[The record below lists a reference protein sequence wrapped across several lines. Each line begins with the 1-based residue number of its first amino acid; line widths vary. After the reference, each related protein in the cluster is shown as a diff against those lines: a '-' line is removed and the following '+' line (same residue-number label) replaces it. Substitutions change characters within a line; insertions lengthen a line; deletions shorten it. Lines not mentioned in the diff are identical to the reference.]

1 MCVLLLSSSFSHADT
16 SNRTHWTGCVMAL
29 SLLQLQRTCRQGL
42 HAIAA
47 LVHTQVAALTEH
59 DLVRLHGVPLSTD
72 GTQRILITSA
82 LLSKHI
88 PHHRLQGRGLGSSAN
103 HYLTAAQAAG
113 VVSHCRTFR

>member
-1 MCVLLLSSSFSHADT
+1 MCDLLLSSRFSHADT
-16 SNRTHWTGCVMAL
+16 SNKTHWTGCVMAL
-29 SLLQLQRTCRQGL
+29 SLQLQRTCRQGL
-42 HAIAA
+42 DAIAA

-88 PHHRLQGRGLGSSAN
+88 PHHHLQRRGPGSSAN
-103 HYLTAAQAAG
+103 HYLTTAQAAG
-113 VVSHCRTFR
+113 VVSHCRNFS